1 MIKGVN
7 KQFIEVS
14 DTGSRYFERALLVV
28 RPEFTSLPYESLK
41 GEAKRTLDKMGEPEK
56 VRRENAKNQ
65 NRAAAMK
72 RRRLLRLLYTLLICA
87 VGITIGII
95 ISKAFM

>member
-28 RPEFTSLPYESLK
+28 RPEFSSVPYERLR
-41 GEAKRTLDKMGEPEK
+41 GEAKKAIGRMGEPETA
-56 VRRENAKNQ
+56 RRAQAKNLS
-65 NRAAAMK
+65 RAAIL
-72 RRRLLRLLYTLLICA
+72 RRRRILRLTAAVLICA
-87 VGITIGII
+87 VGVILGI
-95 ISKAFM
+95 ALAPLL